1 MKKLLVLA
9 ALVALS
15 GCVEVRDYGQV
26 VRTEAPA
33 GMAGYWQSSGP
44 QSELV
49 SPEAIAS
56 LVVTPAGDTLDCRQ
70 WQRVITVPGKLTHL
84 AGDLRNVTVK
94 REIYPIERNGDTLEY
109 AGMTLKRV
117 DRLTTECADYL
128 AKHPL
133 DSKLTKG

>member
-70 WQRVITVPGKLTHL
+70 VA
-84 AGDLRNVTVK
+84 AGDC
-94 REIYPIERNGDTLEY
+94 G
-109 AGMTLKRV
+109 AG
-117 DRLTTECADYL
+117 
-128 AKHPL
+128 
-133 DSKLTKG
+133 